1 MPIVG
6 VSSERTERGE
16 FVNAGLSD
24 CCVWANT
31 LLGGA
36 ESIAFQVFMLYS
48 LSPPGM
54 LISSCQPLTFPDP
67 RAHLSP
73 ISSFIIPFLKT
84 TASLS
89 LAPSHPSYSRPTR
102 LYLFL
107 LTSLSFFP
115 VFQPRLLPPSFSATL
130 AHHPA
135 HFPCPPFLPSPAVL
149 LSLRDAL
156 AAPESTSLFLFLLL
170 FFRVCDPSTLPDI
183 IHLALTPYPP

>member
-31 LLGGA
+31 LLGAA

-73 ISSFIIPFLKT
+73 ISSFIIPFFENHGFFIARSIPSILLLAYLSVPLPFDVSLT
-84 TASLS
+84 LPRLSATLTSSIFQRYSGTSSRSLS
-89 LAPSHPSYSRPTR
+89 MPSFPFLSGCPSVSAGRPRRARIR
-102 LYLFL
+102 LP
-107 LTSLSFFP
+107 FP
-115 VFQPRLLPPSFSATL
+115 LPPS
-130 AHHPA
+130 
-135 HFPCPPFLPSPAVL
+135 
-149 LSLRDAL
+149 
-156 AAPESTSLFLFLLL
+156 LF
-170 FFRVCDPSTLPDI
+170 
-183 IHLALTPYPP
+183 